1 MHTKGRGAPETKASV
16 DQAYSLIETAEAV
29 GELLDDPLTL
39 FSVLYGKWN
48 ASYIEFNGDA
58 LHELSAK
65 ILTQAKKQGATIP
78 LMIGHRLMGM
88 TLLHTGE
95 IAAGA
100 SRFGLRLV
108 Y

>member
-1 MHTKGRGAPETKASV
+1 LTT
-16 DQAYSLIETAEAV
+16 
-29 GELLDDPLTL
+29 PLTL